1 MRGLVSYLLAGI
13 LVMLVLD
20 FIAPPA
26 GLGLAI
32 GAQPTIERAIPDQI
46 VNRAH
51 KGDRLPLP
59 TDVGRQQAPH
69 SPGRIMIGCE
79 PAYSP
84 LSSSA
89 RINVPGRCVA

>member
-1 MRGLVSYLLAGI
+1 MRGLASYLLAGI

-32 GAQPTIERAIPDQI
+32 GAQPTADRVMVPNQVVD
-46 VNRAH
+46 RTH

-59 TDVGRQQAPH
+59 TDIGKQQTPHAPLL
-69 SPGRIMIGCE
+69 IGCE
-79 PAYSP
+79 PAFSP
-84 LSSSA
+84 LSTSA
-89 RINVPGRCVA
+89 RATVPGRCVA